1 MASLWA
7 EIIEFEGCSEG
18 ASLKSERD
26 SGAPSP
32 DVMTKTV
39 LVVRLHSLGHGR
51 MDEDVRKFEVIAE
64 HGLHKVLAK
73 IATSLRIER
82 PVFCPSGDMP
92 HHLHRDVGKV
102 SEYVRSDV
110 PWHVEMYSTRDDPA
124 HDLYQ
129 DLLQDKAP
137 IKLREGFGALVFAAL
152 CLEVD
157 RFAFHLKSI
166 DAKTDYGALSPSVY
180 QSNLVDILVML
191 SSGRRPAPQ
200 ALRMVKLICKKPGMD
215 LGAYPKYGMQTA
227 AQVAAE
233 HGRQSILE
241 ALLDAGAPTT
251 GLYDACA
258 KLKEMDPACYTRLL
272 EIVVRHVSL
281 GDARPCSTARWL
293 SDDETKVKVKTE
305 KGVVKQEPGTSP
317 AQSSGKRASESASQ
331 EESSESPAAQK
342 RPKREPVSQ

>member
-1 MASLWA
+1 
-7 EIIEFEGCSEG
+7 
-18 ASLKSERD
+18 
-26 SGAPSP
+26 
-32 DVMTKTV
+32 
-39 LVVRLHSLGHGR
+39 
-51 MDEDVRKFEVIAE
+51 
-64 HGLHKVLAK
+64 
-73 IATSLRIER
+73 
-82 PVFCPSGDMP
+82 
-92 HHLHRDVGKV
+92 
-102 SEYVRSDV
+102 
-110 PWHVEMYSTRDDPA
+110 
-124 HDLYQ
+124 
-129 DLLQDKAP
+129 
-137 IKLREGFGALVFAAL
+137 
-152 CLEVD
+152 
-157 RFAFHLKSI
+157 
-166 DAKTDYGALSPSVY
+166 
-180 QSNLVDILVML
+180 
-191 SSGRRPAPQ
+191 
-200 ALRMVKLICKKPGMD
+200 MVKLICKKPGMD

-227 AQVAAE
+227 AQAAAE
-233 HGRQSILE
+233 HGQQSILE